1 MSTTTSIP
9 SENILLN
16 INQPLVYI
24 PLITILSI
32 LVIVILFFVFNK
44 ELLLSIFTS
53 TTYNGNKSQGANLA
67 ETNIILISV
76 SLIVILA
83 IYLIPNLSNVKQFFQ
98 QIHNVLYIVVYSIF
112 LNVVFAMIPTTTL
125 NRYGFIIL
133 PITILLAAMLFY
145 IGFQTNLAY
154 TYDLNYEVVKTVI
167 LFMCFLSLLATFY
180 LIDPGEY
187 IKKYTGDK
195 SLLFGMII
203 SAIAF
208 LYAISIVT
216 LPGETMAFKTGQL
229 GSPSLSKRSILLFI
243 LFLCIVGYGMYNYP
257 GGFFNDKSTSTTVMI
272 LLAFVSI
279 IWAIITFSKAVSTT
293 SKDTTNKTIEVFQKS
308 LKYLFGVS
316 MIAALFIF
324 AIYSIF
330 DIKNNDAKNKSSS
343 YVGLFVNLCI
353 IGITLAFVYKI
364 FISQTASA
372 SVSAVSNSVFAAK
385 IKDFLS
391 NIPTMFASLFGF
403 TRLFFLQQQVD
414 YTKDKESGAL
424 TVSLLILLLVTL
436 SAVGYFAYD
445 RLFDKINMQGGNQL
459 VNHPISIGQQT
470 TLGMYQELNKNQKKP
485 PKSDDDNDDERQTTD
500 YNYQYGISC
509 WVFVDS
515 NPPNTSSSYSR
526 YTSLLN
532 YGGKPNILYKASTNT
547 LLVLFGDDVNTDEI
561 DDQTEII
568 GNNASAIIYKNDN
581 FLLQRWNNI
590 IINYTGNT
598 VDVFL
603 NGELVKSVN
612 QIVPMMKYDTLTAGS
627 AKGIQGGICNVVYFD
642 KPITSPNIYY
652 IYNTVKDKT
661 PPISDNRI
669 ILPE

>member
-1 MSTTTSIP
+1 
-9 SENILLN
+9 
-16 INQPLVYI
+16 
-24 PLITILSI
+24 
-32 LVIVILFFVFNK
+32 
-44 ELLLSIFTS
+44 
-53 TTYNGNKSQGANLA
+53 
-67 ETNIILISV
+67 
-76 SLIVILA
+76 
-83 IYLIPNLSNVKQFFQ
+83 
-98 QIHNVLYIVVYSIF
+98 
-112 LNVVFAMIPTTTL
+112 
-125 NRYGFIIL
+125 
-133 PITILLAAMLFY
+133 
-145 IGFQTNLAY
+145 
-154 TYDLNYEVVKTVI
+154 
-167 LFMCFLSLLATFY
+167 
-180 LIDPGEY
+180 
-187 IKKYTGDK
+187 
-195 SLLFGMII
+195 
-203 SAIAF
+203 
-208 LYAISIVT
+208 
-216 LPGETMAFKTGQL
+216 
-229 GSPSLSKRSILLFI
+229 
-243 LFLCIVGYGMYNYP
+243 
-257 GGFFNDKSTSTTVMI
+257 
-272 LLAFVSI
+272 
-279 IWAIITFSKAVSTT
+279 
-293 SKDTTNKTIEVFQKS
+293 
-308 LKYLFGVS
+308 
-316 MIAALFIF
+316 
-324 AIYSIF
+324 
-330 DIKNNDAKNKSSS
+330 
-343 YVGLFVNLCI
+343 
-353 IGITLAFVYKI
+353 
-364 FISQTASA
+364 
-372 SVSAVSNSVFAAK
+372 
-385 IKDFLS
+385 
-391 NIPTMFASLFGF
+391 MFASLFGF